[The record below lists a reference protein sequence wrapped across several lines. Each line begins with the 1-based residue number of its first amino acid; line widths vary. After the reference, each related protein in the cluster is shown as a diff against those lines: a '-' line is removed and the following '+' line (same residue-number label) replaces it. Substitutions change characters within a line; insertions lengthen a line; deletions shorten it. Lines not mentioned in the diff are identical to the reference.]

1 MINRFV
7 TAVLLC
13 VTAAAPAAAQ
23 NDPDTKELVAYR
35 LTMDGI
41 KKLNVAMRSVYDEMK
56 SDPRVLE
63 MKKLEAEAKVL
74 SEKEELT
81 EAEEARLAAM
91 MQKKEELED
100 AVGGGMN
107 IGNEKTLSDMEAKV
121 KQSPVMMRALSK
133 AGLTPREY
141 AKMTMSMLTSAMY
154 AGMQKAGLLKEL
166 PKEASPENVKFILDH
181 EAELTAMQK
190 EWATL
195 GKDIK

>member
-1 MINRFV
+1 MLNRFV
-7 TAVLLC
+7 TALFLC
-13 VTAAAPAAAQ
+13 VIAVAPAAAQ
-23 NDPDTKELVAYR
+23 NDSDTKEVMAYR
-35 LTMDGI
+35 LTMAGVN
-41 KKLNVAMRSVYDEMK
+41 KLNVAMRSVYEEMK

-63 MKKLEAEAKVL
+63 MKKIEADAKAL

-81 EAEEARLAAM
+81 EADEARLAALM
-91 MQKKEELED
+91 EKKEKLED
-100 AVGGGMN
+100 SVGGMN
-107 IGNEKTLSDMEAKV
+107 VGNEKTLADMEAKV
-121 KQSPVMMRALSK
+121 RTSPVMMRALGK

-141 AKMTMSMLTSAMY
+141 AKMSLAMVTSAMY

-190 EWATL
+190 EWALL

>member
-7 TAVLLC
+7 TALFLC
-13 VTAAAPAAAQ
+13 VIAVAPAAAQ
-23 NDPDTKELVAYR
+23 NDSDTKEVMAYR
-35 LTMDGI
+35 LTMAGVN
-41 KKLNVAMRSVYDEMK
+41 KLNVAMRSVYEEMK

-63 MKKLEAEAKVL
+63 MKKIEADAKAL

-81 EAEEARLAAM
+81 EADEARLAALM
-91 MQKKEELED
+91 EKKEKLED
-100 AVGGGMN
+100 SVGGMN
-107 IGNEKTLSDMEAKV
+107 VGNEKTLADMEAKV
-121 KQSPVMMRALSK
+121 KTSPVMMRALGK

-141 AKMTMSMLTSAMY
+141 AKMSLAMVTSAMY

-190 EWATL
+190 EWALL